1 MTSGDRPPADEDDT
15 DEDEPIPSDDG
26 TGVDANSDGVG
37 GDGSG
42 NDDVGGDE
50 PGRSE
55 DVGGEEP
62 GRSEDDSDFG
72 TENVAVSSQID
83 GETAEITREDR
94 TPLDR
99 FLSDDDGPYMVV
111 REVLLSVA
119 VVLVIG
125 LVLFAVSGVWPPL
138 VAVESTSMEPNMK
151 MGDLVLVTEPGRYA
165 PEAAVPGTGVV
176 TYERGTEAGYETFG
190 MPGSVIVFDPPDRHG
205 SPIIHRAHHHV
216 EEGENWY
223 DRVDQDAMNADSC
236 EELATCPAPYDGFIT
251 KGDHNRWYD
260 QDYEHNGIAPVVHE
274 DWVTGVARVRIP
286 MLGWIRLIFTGEAGP
301 FAGTLP
307 SVPLDPETVLVA
319 SGASAVAAGRNA
331 GWMARRN

>member
-1 MTSGDRPPADEDDT
+1 MTSGERSPADEDDS
-15 DEDEPIPSDDG
+15 DGSESFPSDEG
-26 TGVDANSDGVG
+26 TGEEADVDEVVQSEGLSGSEVDINQVDG
-37 GDGSG
+37 DH
-42 NDDVGGDE
+42 DDESIDDE
-50 PGRSE
+50 SI
-55 DVGGEEP
+55 
-62 GRSEDDSDFG
+62 DDES
-72 TENVAVSSQID
+72 ID
-83 GETAEITREDR
+83 DESIDDESTDDPDRNDR
-94 TPLDR
+94 TPLER
-99 FLSDDDGPYMVV
+99 FLNDQDGPYMVV

-125 LVLFAVSGVWPPL
+125 LVLFAISGVWPPL

-165 PEAAVPGTGVV
+165 PDAAVSGTGVV
-176 TYERGTEAGYETFG
+176 TYEQGAEVSYETFG
-190 MPGSVIVFDPPDRHG
+190 MPGSVIVFDPPDRTG

-236 EELATCPAPYDGFIT
+236 EELATCPAPHDGFIT

-274 DWVTGVARVRIP
+274 DWVTGVARVRVP

-307 SVPLDPETVLVA
+307 SVPFPEPETLLVA

-331 GWMARRN
+331 GWMNRWN

>member
-1 MTSGDRPPADEDDT
+1 MTSGERPPSDDDT
-15 DEDEPIPSDDG
+15 DAGDPVPPDEGDNHAAG
-26 TGVDANSDGVG
+26 SDGSDSVALG
-37 GDGSG
+37 TDEAAS
-42 NDDVGGDE
+42 DAE
-50 PGRSE
+50 PGL
-55 DVGGEEP
+55 GGESDLGREP
-62 GRSEDDSDFG
+62 DARQD
-72 TENVAVSSQID
+72 
-83 GETAEITREDR
+83 DR

-99 FLSDDDGPYMVV
+99 FLNDQDGPYMVV
-111 REVLLSVA
+111 REVLLSV
-119 VVLVIG
+119 VVVVAIG
-125 LVLFAVSGVWPPL
+125 LVLFAISGVWPPL

-165 PEAAVPGTGVV
+165 PDVAVPGTGVV
-176 TYERGTEAGYETFG
+176 TYEQGAEMGYETFG
-190 MPGSVIVFDPPDRHG
+190 MPGSVIVFDPPDRVG

-274 DWVTGVARVRIP
+274 DWVTGVARLRVP

-307 SVPLDPETVLVA
+307 AVPLDPETVLVA
-319 SGASAVAAGRNA
+319 SGASAVAVGRNA
-331 GWMARRN
+331 GWMNRRN